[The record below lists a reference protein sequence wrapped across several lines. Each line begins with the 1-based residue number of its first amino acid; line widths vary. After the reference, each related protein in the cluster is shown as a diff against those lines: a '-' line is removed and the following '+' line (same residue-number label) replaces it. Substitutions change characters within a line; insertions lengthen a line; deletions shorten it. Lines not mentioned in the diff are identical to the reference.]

1 MKHVFT
7 PLIVL
12 FLGINCLAQPV
23 SFSEKIK
30 WDTPQF
36 PRSFILRKDIKA
48 IHVKSFVGK
57 STPAGVSDSGVT
69 YEYDTKGNLIQVVEV
84 ASKDTSRIYD
94 YKYTASGV
102 LGWQHLKDNVWNK
115 SYKSGYRFNSH
126 RKVFQVKSYEMLH
139 NNEVMLLHTKE
150 YVYDDDSTLIAVR
163 WMENNRVVKVNRYE
177 YEKGMIK
184 AESFENG
191 NGDLIKK
198 ILYDYNSDGLIAMV
212 TTKNEQSTL
221 GEQYVYDYNTRG
233 DITRVAWK
241 SEGSLRG
248 TVTYTYDN
256 MGMLVKMNRE
266 IIDPRSQ
273 EANLCQ
279 VFEYEKFSR

>member
-12 FLGINCLAQPV
+12 LLGINCLAQPL
-23 SFSEKIK
+23 SFSEKVK

-36 PRSFILRKDIKA
+36 SQSFILRNDIKA
-48 IHVKSFVGK
+48 IHVKSFEGK
-57 STPAGVSDSGVT
+57 IEPAGNFSSGVS
-69 YEYDTKGNLIQVVEV
+69 YEYDSRGNLIQVVEV
-84 ASKDTSRIYD
+84 SSKDTSRVYD

-126 RKVFQVKSYEMLH
+126 KKVFQVKSYEMLH

-163 WMENNRVVKVNRYE
+163 WMENSRVVKINRYE
-177 YEKGMIK
+177 YEKGNLK
-184 AESFENG
+184 SETFENG
-191 NGDLIKK
+191 NGSLVKK
-198 ILYDYNSDGLIAMV
+198 IIYDYNSDGLIAKV
-212 TTKNEQSTL
+212 TTKQELNSL

-233 DITRVAWK
+233 DITRVEWL
-241 SEGSLRG
+241 SEGSLKG

-256 MGMLVKMNRE
+256 TGMLVKMNRDM
-266 IIDPRSQ
+266 IDPKSPD
-273 EANLCQ
+273 AHFCQ
-279 VFEYEKFSR
+279 VFEYEKFTR